1 MQDNDRRDIASPP
14 PWYVYIVCC
23 LDRTYYT
30 GITTDLARRLTE
42 HNSARRG
49 AKYTRPRRP
58 VVLVYSE
65 PALSRGAAAR
75 REDQIK
81 KLTLAGKKKLIT
93 AACRDGRPSSPET
106 ETSASGEKVV

>member
-1 MQDNDRRDIASPP
+1 MQDNDRCDIASPQ

-23 LDRTYYT
+23 LDCTYYT
-30 GITTDLARRLTE
+30 GITTDLVRRLTE

-65 PALSRGAAAR
+65 PAISRGAATR

-81 KLTLAGKKKLIT
+81 KMTPAGKKALI
-93 AACRDGRPSSPET
+93 AAYREGGISSPET
-106 ETSASGEKVV
+106 ETFVSGEKVV

>member
-30 GITTDLARRLTE
+30 GITTDLVRRLTE

-65 PALSRGAAAR
+65 PAISRGAAAR

-81 KLTLAGKKKLIT
+81 KMTLAGKKALI
-93 AACRDGRPSSPET
+93 AACREGGTSSPET
-106 ETSASGEKVV
+106 ESPASGEMVA